1 MTLHESHIQ
10 TGIPG
15 GRYPTPQEVARGIK
29 AMTEEI
35 LNDGYAGGEPA
46 DGNIDFNP
54 ETFEKPQE
62 NTPVSKETTEPA
74 TKKTPQDIRK
84 EIEDHLVTVLSL
96 LDTLVSMATQNEAEK
111 EKLKKTIVEQI
122 MHL

>member
-15 GRYPTPQEVARGIK
+15 GRYPTPQEVARGMK

-54 ETFEKPQE
+54 ETFEKPPKI
-62 NTPVSKETTEPA
+62 TKESIET
-74 TKKTPQDIRK
+74 TKKTPQDIRN

-96 LDTLVSMATQNEAEK
+96 LDTLVSMATQNEAENDGK

>member
-1 MTLHESHIQ
+1 MNVTLHESHIP
-10 TGIPG
+10 TSIPG
-15 GRYPTPQEVARGIK
+15 GRYPTPQEVARGMK

-46 DGNIDFNP
+46 DGNIDFDP

-62 NTPVSKETTEPA
+62 NPKESIETTS
-74 TKKTPQDIRK
+74 KKTPQDIRK

-111 EKLKKTIVEQI
+111 EKLKKAIVEQI

>member
-1 MTLHESHIQ
+1 MSMTLHESHIQ

-15 GRYPTPQEVARGIK
+15 GRYPTPQEVARGMK

-62 NTPVSKETTEPA
+62 NTKESIETT

-96 LDTLVSMATQNEAEK
+96 LDTLVGMATQNEAEK
-111 EKLKKTIVEQI
+111 EKLKKAIVEQI

>member
-1 MTLHESHIQ
+1 MTLHESHIK

-15 GRYPTPQEVARGIK
+15 GRYPTPQEVARGMK

-62 NTPVSKETTEPA
+62 NTKESIETT

-111 EKLKKTIVEQI
+111 EKLKKSIVEQI

>member
-10 TGIPG
+10 TSIPG
-15 GRYPTPQEVARGIK
+15 GRYPTPQEVARGMK

-46 DGNIDFNP
+46 DGNIEFNP
-54 ETFEKPQE
+54 EIFKRPPKITKD
-62 NTPVSKETTEPA
+62 SIET
-74 TKKTPQDIRK
+74 TKKTPQDIRN

-96 LDTLVSMATQNEAEK
+96 LDTLVSMATQNEAENDGK
-111 EKLKKTIVEQI
+111 EKLKKSIVEQI

>member
-15 GRYPTPQEVARGIK
+15 GRYPTPQEVARGMK

-62 NTPVSKETTEPA
+62 NTKESIET
-74 TKKTPQDIRK
+74 TKKTPQDIRN

-96 LDTLVSMATQNEAEK
+96 LDTLVSMATQNEAENDGK
-111 EKLKKTIVEQI
+111 EKLKKAIVEQI